1 MSPCSPE
8 NDVRPTSTS
17 AAPRRKPSW
26 RERENNRRRER
37 RRRAIAAKIFSG
49 LRAQGNYNLP
59 KHYDNN
65 EVLKALCIEA
75 GWVVEDDGTTYRKG
89 CKPPPIDIVGT
100 SARIPPYSSQNPSPL
115 SSSFPSPIPS
125 YQVSP
130 SSSSFPSPSRVEN
143 NASSNLLPF
152 LQNAIPS
159 SLPSLRISNSA
170 PVTPPLSSPTSK
182 NPKPIPNWEFIAEQ
196 SMASL
201 NYPFYTA
208 SAPVSPTHR
217 QFHAPATIPE
227 CDESDTSTVES
238 GQWISFQK
246 FAPSVAA
253 MPTSPTYNLVKPVAE
268 QILSSNVIKEN
279 GKCMEF
285 EFGSGQV
292 KPWEGERIH
301 EVGLDDLELTLGNG
315 KARS

>member
-1 MSPCSPE
+1 MTS
-8 NDVRPTSTS
+8 DGATSTS

-37 RRRAIAAKIFSG
+37 RRRAIAAKIFTG

-59 KHYDNN
+59 KHCDNN
-65 EVLKALCIEA
+65 EVLKALCTEA

-89 CKPPPIDIVGT
+89 CKPPPIDFVGT
-100 SARIPPYSSQNPSPL
+100 SARITPYSSQNPSPL

-143 NASSNLLPF
+143 IAPSNLLPF
-152 LQNAIPS
+152 LQNAIPLS
-159 SLPSLRISNSA
+159 P
-170 PVTPPLSSPTSK
+170 SSPNLQQCTS
-182 NPKPIPNWEFIAEQ
+182 
-196 SMASL
+196 
-201 NYPFYTA
+201 
-208 SAPVSPTHR
+208 
-217 QFHAPATIPE
+217 TIPE

-246 FAPSVAA
+246 FAPSAAA

-279 GKCMEF
+279 GRSMEF

>member
-1 MSPCSPE
+1 
-8 NDVRPTSTS
+8 
-17 AAPRRKPSW
+17 
-26 RERENNRRRER
+26 
-37 RRRAIAAKIFSG
+37 
-49 LRAQGNYNLP
+49 
-59 KHYDNN
+59 
-65 EVLKALCIEA
+65 
-75 GWVVEDDGTTYRKG
+75 
-89 CKPPPIDIVGT
+89 
-100 SARIPPYSSQNPSPL
+100 
-115 SSSFPSPIPS
+115 
-125 YQVSP
+125 
-130 SSSSFPSPSRVEN
+130 
-143 NASSNLLPF
+143 
-152 LQNAIPS
+152 
-159 SLPSLRISNSA
+159 
-170 PVTPPLSSPTSK
+170 
-182 NPKPIPNWEFIAEQ
+182 
-196 SMASL
+196 MASL
-201 NYPFYTA
+201 NYPFYAA

-246 FAPSVAA
+246 FSPSVAA

-279 GKCMEF
+279 GRSMEF